1 MTKKPFNIVIL
12 ISGRGT
18 NLQALIN
25 ASSRSTYQISA
36 VISNNA
42 NARGLKKAERYGIDT
57 FIIEHK
63 AFDSKVAFEKSLA
76 AKIREINPSLIVLA
90 GFMRVLGPK
99 FIRLFRGKIIN
110 IHPSLLPKYPGLNT
124 HQRVL
129 EDNEGIHG
137 VTVHFVTE
145 ELDGGQ
151 IIAQDSVPVLSND
164 TAETL
169 AARVLEKEHILYPKV
184 IESLAAGKIRME
196 SEYA

>member
-12 ISGRGT
+12 ISGKGT
-18 NLQALIN
+18 NLQALIK
-25 ASSRSTYQISA
+25 ASSRSSYQISA

-42 NARGLKKAERYGIDT
+42 NARGLKKAEQYGIDT

-63 AFDSKVAFEKSLA
+63 AFDSKYAFEKSLA

-129 EDNEGIHG
+129 EDNEEIHG

-164 TAETL
+164 TAKTL
-169 AARVLEKEHILYPKV
+169 AARVLEREHILYPKV
-184 IESLAAGKIRME
+184 IESLAAGKIQME
-196 SEYA
+196 NEYA

>member
-1 MTKKPFNIVIL
+1 MTKKSFNIVIL

-25 ASSRSTYQISA
+25 ASSRSSYQISA
-36 VISNNA
+36 VISNNPD
-42 NARGLKKAERYGIDT
+42 ARGLKKAERYGIDT

-63 AFDSKVAFEKSLA
+63 AFDSKVGFEKSLA
-76 AKIREINPSLIVLA
+76 AKISEINPSLIVLS

-99 FIRLFRGKIIN
+99 FIGLFRGKIIN

-129 EDNEGIHG
+129 EDNEEIHG

-151 IIAQDSVPVLSND
+151 IIAQDSVPVLSTD

-169 AARVLEKEHILYPKV
+169 AARVLKKEHILYPKV